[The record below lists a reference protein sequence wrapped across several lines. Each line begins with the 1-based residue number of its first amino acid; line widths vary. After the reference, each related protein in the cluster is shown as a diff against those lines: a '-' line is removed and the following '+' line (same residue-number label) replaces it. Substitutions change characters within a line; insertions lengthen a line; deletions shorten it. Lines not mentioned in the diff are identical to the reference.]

1 MLSPKWVWALCLL
14 GGFTSSVFGQQLQ
27 SVPEETGVSGFVN
40 LGTGVI
46 RAKSNLIVGTSVS
59 DIGHEIIPSIFAK
72 PDARTSGVPIINF
85 EVAYTWGPKRTQV
98 FLGNLLEDFLRF
110 DFTTQLGV
118 KHQFRN
124 KTILAAAFLFT
135 SVPTEVWDDP
145 YVENAPRRETDRES
159 NGGRLTLSR
168 IGGSG
173 FQLQYSQRED
183 ELDLELSGRTQL
195 GLPAPQ
201 AALLDRNGDQRRLEA
216 SYYFQIGERNRLVP
230 ALWFTDFDLDG
241 KAMANDLVE
250 LQISHL
256 YIGQRFNF
264 VTNFSV
270 GTADFDAV
278 NPIYGIKR
286 DDDRVGLSFAVFDKK
301 LFGANAKW
309 FGVLTVA
316 GFKDDSNIDF
326 YDTDIALLSLSA
338 FRRF

>member
-1 MLSPKWVWALCLL
+1 MSAKQRVFVAFLLCAVMSD
-14 GGFTSSVFGQQLQ
+14 TYAQLQ
-27 SVPEETGVSGFVN
+27 SLPEESGVSGFVN
-40 LGTGVI
+40 LGAGVI
-46 RAKSNLIVGTSVS
+46 RAKSNLIAGTSVG
-59 DIGHEIIPSIFAK
+59 DIGHEIIPSINAQ

-98 FLGNLLEDFLRF
+98 FFGNLLEDFLRF
-110 DFTTQLGV
+110 DFATQLGV
-118 KHQFRN
+118 RHQFRN
-124 KTILAAAFLFT
+124 KTILTAAFLFT

-145 YVENAPRRETDRES
+145 YVANAPRRETDRTS

-183 ELDLELSGRTQL
+183 KLDLELSGRTQL
-195 GLPAPQ
+195 GLPPAQ
-201 AALLDRNGDQRRLEA
+201 AALLDRNGDQKRLELA
-216 SYYFQIGERNRLVP
+216 YFFPIGERNRLAP

-250 LQISHL
+250 LQITHL
-256 YIGQRFNF
+256 YFGERFNF